1 MSILHVSELHLR
13 EYAKHAHNVACPDLG
28 KTFKFKIRMSQK
40 ETSAQIFPQFLG
52 ILGQIIV
59 LHVPKMD
66 ILVYKIN
73 VLLFLGHGAAD
84 IHFDA
89 SPQNGKTFIL

>member
-1 MSILHVSELHLR
+1 
-13 EYAKHAHNVACPDLG
+13 
-28 KTFKFKIRMSQK
+28 MSQK

-89 SPQNGKTFIL
+89 SPQNGKTFFPKTRMSVFGTIITMISFCGMS